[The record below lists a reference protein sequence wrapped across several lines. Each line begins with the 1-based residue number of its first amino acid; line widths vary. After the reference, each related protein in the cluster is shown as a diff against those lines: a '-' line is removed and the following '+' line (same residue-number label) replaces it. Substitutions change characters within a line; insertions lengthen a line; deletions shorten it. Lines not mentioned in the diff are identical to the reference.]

1 MRPAHPLDYVPEV
14 LGATAVVVGIVF
26 RAWPLVSLGAGA
38 LGAPAIFV
46 NGTPPSAPTERTNP
60 MWRTKD
66 ERAEAKAA
74 RDAAEPFV
82 PPEDTQVHDNQAPAQ
97 TAEEEDAIRGGRG
110 ERPTEEDE

>member
-14 LGATAVVVGIVF
+14 LGAAAVVVGIVF

-46 NGTPPSAPTERTNP
+46 NGTPPSAPTERMTP

-66 ERAEAKAA
+66 ERAAAKAEREA
-74 RDAAEPFV
+74 QPLQW